1 MPSALSLPGNLE
13 KIASKSPKDTQEKC
27 GPGIGHAYFDC
38 VRSTCRTLAAL
49 SGYGW
54 LAGERRSTYKAP
66 RATRLYPP
74 GSELRCIL
82 QEIGNHA
89 LHLAER
95 NGSGLIFSLARK

>member
-1 MPSALSLPGNLE
+1 MPSALSLPGNRKKSS
-13 KIASKSPKDTQEKC
+13 KILRMILRRNA

-54 LAGERRSTYKAP
+54 LAGETPFPHIRLP
-66 RATRLYPP
+66 LQPRLYPL

-89 LHLAER
+89 LHF
-95 NGSGLIFSLARK
+95 G